1 MQLRPTVTAV
11 TGSSTDATNPQQI
24 TLIAI
29 VKGDG
34 SVPPSGT
41 VAFTS
46 GSITLGVSA
55 VDETGVA
62 TITIIFEKTSEPV
75 VASYAGDPSY
85 AASQSG
91 STAITAGKAAQ
102 FSLVVDVPNIT
113 LVSHQHT
120 TVNVT
125 LSSVKGFTDT
135 IGLGCLGLPYAAT
148 CTFDKSQLKLN
159 PDGTAT
165 AALIIDTGNP
175 LGAGSST
182 AAHLDSHRQS
192 TLLCLLPAGLLLG
205 GLLRRGSRRKVAA
218 LLMLLFTLALAGG
231 ATGCGGLSMSGTPP
245 GTYTFK
251 VVGTGQGSGTT
262 ETQTV
267 TMVVTQ

>member
-1 MQLRPTVTAV
+1 MTTV

-24 TLIAI
+24 TLIAV
-29 VKGDG
+29 VKGNG
-34 SVPPSGT
+34 SVPPGGAVT
-41 VAFTS
+41 FTN
-46 GSITLGVSA
+46 GSITLGASA
-55 VDETGVA
+55 VDKTGVA
-62 TITIIFEKTSEPV
+62 TITVLFDKTSEPV
-75 VASYAGDPSY
+75 VASYAGDASY

-91 STAITAGKAAQ
+91 SATITAGKAAQ

-125 LSSVKGFTDT
+125 ISSVKGFTDT

-165 AALIIDTGNP
+165 ASLIIDTGNP

-182 AAHLDSHRQS
+182 VAHLDSHRQS

-205 GLLRRGSRRKVAA
+205 GLLRRGSRRRVAA
-218 LLMLLFTLALAGG
+218 LLMLFLTLALVGG
-231 ATGCGGLSMSGTPP
+231 ATGCGGLNMSGTPP

-251 VVGTGQGSGTT
+251 VMGTGQGSGTT
-262 ETQTV
+262 EAQAV